1 MKKDDAPKNTSSKR
15 NDILRTFMLLG
26 IILAAA
32 FVLSTFFFKIDLT
45 EEKRHSLTEPTIE
58 MLNSLD
64 DNMYIRCYLHGDY
77 PAEYKHLEQSIR
89 ERLDEF
95 RDYSGKQIEYEFI
108 DPYES
113 GDKKI
118 IQETGA
124 ALLEKG
130 LKYTT
135 IPINENGAQGSKA
148 IWPGAIIQYKNK
160 EYAVQFL
167 KSDLPAS
174 DPTMVANSVNNLEYE
189 LASSIRK
196 ITRTEKP
203 AIAILQGHKELDP
216 LHLADFVYGLKEN
229 YNVEFM
235 KIDSQINAFSD
246 KLAGVTSRVNRYK
259 ALVIAGPDS
268 MVSDKDRVII
278 DQFLMNGGRIL
289 WLLDALKMD
298 MDSLK
303 AMDAM
308 AVSNE
313 NGLYEMLFEYGVRLN
328 RTLIADFQGVPIVLV
343 DGQQGNQPR
352 YVSRTNYYAPLI
364 FSPKKAHPI
373 VSNLDPIKFEFA
385 GSLDSVNA
393 NPNVRKIPF
402 IFSSPLS
409 KELRAP
415 TRISLELFRFNE
427 DYFKTGNKPNQ
438 IMGMILEGEFPSA
451 FKDVLGA
458 AVKTSPEVAY
468 KDKSLPTKMIV
479 IADADV
485 AYNEVGM
492 KDGKPTPRPLG
503 YEPGANRIVYDNKEF
518 LMNCMNY
525 LLDDN
530 ALISVRSRAIEV
542 RALDEARVN
551 ANRTSIKLQNTLLPL
566 LVIALFG
573 TVQLIVRK
581 KKWAKKLAA

>member
-1 MKKDDAPKNTSSKR
+1 MKTKR
-15 NDILRTFMLLG
+15 NDILRALMLLG
-26 IILAAA
+26 IILTGA
-32 FVLSTFFFKIDLT
+32 FVLSSFFFKIDLT
-45 EEKRHSLTEPTIE
+45 EEKRHSLTDPTVE
-58 MLNSLD
+58 MLENME
-64 DNMYIRCYLHGDY
+64 DNMFIRCYLHGDF

-95 RDYSGKQIEYEFI
+95 MDYSDGRIEYEFI

-118 IQETGA
+118 INETGA

-135 IPINENGAQGSKA
+135 IPINEDGAQGSKA
-148 IWPGAIIQYKNK
+148 IWPAAIIQYRNK
-160 EYAVQFL
+160 EYPIQFL
-167 KSDLPAS
+167 KSDLPAV
-174 DPTMVANSVNNLEYE
+174 DPVMVANSVNNLEYE

-196 ITRTEKP
+196 ITRKEKP
-203 AIAILQGHKELDP
+203 AIAVLQGHQELDP
-216 LHLADFVYGLKEN
+216 LHMADFIYGLSTN
-229 YNVEFM
+229 YDVEPVV
-235 KIDSQINAFSD
+235 IDSQVNALSD
-246 KLAGVTSRVNRYK
+246 KTEGVAMRTNRYK
-259 ALVIAGPDS
+259 ALIIAGPDS

-298 MDSLK
+298 MDSLQSF
-303 AMDAM
+303 DAM

-328 RTLIADFQGVPIVLV
+328 RTLVADFQGVPIVLV
-343 DGQQGNQPR
+343 DGEQGNQPR

-364 FSPKKAHPI
+364 FSPEKAHPI

-385 GSLDSVNA
+385 GSLDSVNQNA
-393 NPNVRKIPF
+393 EVRKIPLVN
-402 IFSSPLS
+402 SSPLS

-415 TRISLELFRFNE
+415 TRVSLEIFRFNE
-427 DYFKTGNKPNQ
+427 DYFKNGNKPSQ
-438 IMGMILEGEFPSA
+438 MMGMILEGKFPSA
-451 FKDVLGA
+451 FRDILSATIKN
-458 AVKTSPEVAY
+458 SPEVAFRE
-468 KDKSLPTKMIV
+468 KSTDTKMIV

-492 KDGKPTPRPLG
+492 KDGRPTPRPLG
-503 YEPGANRIVYDNKEF
+503 YEPSANRILYDNKEF

-530 ALISVRSRAIEV
+530 ALITVRSRAIEV

-551 ANRTSIKLQNTLLPL
+551 ANRTSIKLQNTVLPL
-566 LVIALFG
+566 LLLAVLG
-573 TVQLIVRK
+573 VVQLLVRRK
-581 KKWAKKLAA
+581 KWRSQPI